1 MRTPQNTRPSLVSLV
16 TLTLSASALVSAC
29 ERTKIYGDL
38 TTRSA
43 PVDEGPWE
51 VGVCE
56 TDEECPQWA
65 CVESMCV
72 EGRCIA
78 SRLKGAFSAL
88 TPLETPDEQPRVVG
102 ARWRALSDAP
112 PELLA
117 LLSEPLEGEAGAP
130 QPETHPPEGELLLR
144 YALEGEGEGE
154 GLEGALTWRP
164 LESQA
169 LNSPAR
175 DLCVDEEGVLATLEG
190 PERRALRVRSL
201 GTERGGLEVRL
212 SAPATRCVVRE
223 EGVWVSVSD
232 KGVELINP
240 ELVREAEPSPRFDT
254 PGRALDFSLGL
265 SFVAVA
271 DGFAGVSLLMRRG
284 LSGDDPRE
292 LSRALITPPL
302 ERETSGRVV
311 AIDSAEGRVLSAEW
325 GAGLRLSEVTPEEG
339 LKELWR
345 AHLGGEV
352 AGVSLIDPY
361 TALAWVKGRGILA
374 LDLSALSGPKE
385 LAILTLNEGE
395 EGEEELV
402 WSAWRVHTGWLAGL
416 TESGALQVGRYVCEP
431 NTSR

>member
-1 MRTPQNTRPSLVSLV
+1 V
-16 TLTLSASALVSAC
+16 A
-29 ERTKIYGDL
+29 
-38 TTRSA
+38 
-43 PVDEGPWE
+43 EGPWE

-56 TDEECPQWA
+56 ADEECPQWA
-65 CVESMCV
+65 CVESVCV
-72 EGRCIA
+72 EGRCVA
-78 SRLKGAFSAL
+78 SRLKGVFSAL

-102 ARWRALSDAP
+102 ARWRAVSEAT
-112 PELLA
+112 PELFT
-117 LLSEPLEGEAGAP
+117 LLSSARDEA
-130 QPETHPPEGELLLR
+130 QGELLLS
-144 YALEGEGEGE
+144 Y
-154 GLEGALTWRP
+154 GLEDEGRWRP
-164 LESQA
+164 LESQT
-169 LNSPAR
+169 LNSPAW
-175 DLCVDEEGVLATLEG
+175 DLCIGEGGLLATLEG
-190 PERRALRVRSL
+190 PERRALRVRSF
-201 GTERGGLEVRL
+201 GTEQDGLEVRL

-223 EGVWVSVSD
+223 EGVWASVSD

-240 ELVREAEPSPRFDT
+240 ELVREGEPSPRFDT
-254 PGRALDFSLGL
+254 PGRALDLSLGL

-361 TALAWVKGRGILA
+361 TALAWVKGRGVLA
-374 LDLSALSGPKE
+374 LDLSVPSGPQE
-385 LAILTLNEGE
+385 LATLTLSE
-395 EGEEELV
+395 EGEGEDLV
-402 WSAWRVHTGWLAGL
+402 WSAWRAHKGWLAGF